1 MESSKMKD
9 LYFDIQKKIFYMIP
23 EKWDKIYL
31 YASVI
36 ENINYIETGEM
47 FFYYVPKGILKKNP
61 VNVYEVPAKF
71 NIDEQE
77 YVDLAED
84 LYDKIKDLRE
94 EFRKEKQKVWSNV
107 VISIENS
114 KFNAEYRYE
123 NLINTKFDNYD
134 RRLIF
139 MYKYLD
145 IPLESFKKQERKMLQ
160 EYIKDSELK
169 KDNCLVYSQNIYT
182 GDIHNF
188 IEYGQYKSERNF
200 FDDEEYEKPK
210 KVKRKKEKKSEEIE
224 EEIITSKNQILNF

>member
-1 MESSKMKD
+1 MESTRMKD

-23 EKWDKIYL
+23 EKWEKIYL

-47 FFYYVPKGILKKNP
+47 YFYYIPKGILKKNP

-77 YVDLAED
+77 YINLAEN
-84 LYDKIKDLRE
+84 LYDTIKDLRE
-94 EFRKEKQKVWSNV
+94 EFRKSKERVWSNV

-114 KFNAEYRYE
+114 KFSAEYRYE

-139 MYKYLD
+139 KYKYLD
-145 IPLESFKKQERKMLQ
+145 IPLESFKKSERKMIQ
-160 EYIKDSELK
+160 DYIIDEKLKNDDSY
-169 KDNCLVYSQNIYT
+169 VYKQNIYT

-188 IEYGQYKSERNF
+188 IEYGQYKKEQGYYEE
-200 FDDEEYEKPK
+200 EEYIPK
-210 KVKRKKEKKSEEIE
+210 KSKRKSKKELNEIE
-224 EEIITSKNQILNF
+224 DENITSKNQILNF